1 MKLILNM
8 KNHGDNM
15 KTFYEEIVSLLRKEV
30 EYIESYETDTLTEK
44 LTINSLLTLE
54 FTYANRVR

>member
-1 MKLILNM
+1 M

-15 KTFYEEIVSLLRKEV
+15 KTFYEEILSLLRKEV